1 MPKLK
6 ESDLQE
12 FELSEHEQKQAHIL
26 SPFTVLHFRNLKAQM
41 YREKATLAFDPSNMV
56 GFTQVQAALDAKIEL
71 IEELLMNHQAVIE
84 ELNITE

>member
-41 YREKATLAFDPSNMV
+41 YQIKASVEFNPHDMV
-56 GFTQVQAALDAKIEL
+56 GYTQAMASLAGKIEL
-71 IEELLMNHQAVIE
+71 IEELLSQHKAVIE